1 MIILQTDGLDK
12 SYGLVHA
19 VNNLSLTVGAGQ
31 VYGILGPNGSGKTT
45 TLSMLMGIVRPDGGT
60 YKWFGSQHG
69 PAANRRI
76 GALIETPNFYPYL
89 NLEQNL
95 KIVCRIKGIDE
106 KDIQRVIRLVGLHER
121 GKSKYQT
128 LSLGMKQRL
137 ALGSLLLGDP
147 DVLVLDEVTNGLDP
161 EGIAEV
167 RTLIRQVAS
176 TGKTIILASHILDEV
191 EKVCTHVVIL
201 KKGNKLAEGEVDSLI
216 KGKEI
221 IVLSGENNE
230 LLNEALSQSAKVE
243 SYTREGDDF
252 RIILNAD
259 MKTGDLSRELMEKSI
274 VLVKLEVRK
283 NRLEDQFLE
292 LVKQDNTLQP

>member
-1 MIILQTDGLDK
+1 MTILDTDRLDK

-19 VNNLSLTVGAGQ
+19 VDNLSLKVEPGQ

-45 TLSMLMGIVRPDGGT
+45 TLSMVMGIVRPNGGSFH
-60 YKWFGSQHG
+60 WFGGIRG
-69 PAANRRI
+69 PEANKRI

-89 NLEQNL
+89 NLIQNL
-95 KIVCRIKGIDE
+95 RITCRIKGVDE
-106 KDIQRVIRLVGLHER
+106 KDIERVLRLVNLHER
-121 GKSKYQT
+121 GRSRFQT

-147 DVLVLDEVTNGLDP
+147 EVLVLDEVTNGLDP

-167 RTLIRQVAS
+167 RSLIRQVAS

-201 KKGNKLAEGEVDSLI
+201 KKGKKLAEGEVDNLI
-216 KGKEI
+216 KGKDI
-221 IVLSGENNE
+221 IVLAGDDMDN
-230 LLNEALSQSAKVE
+230 LRLALSESALIE
-243 SYTREGDDF
+243 SIDQVGGEFRVTMNNDAKPGD
-252 RIILNAD
+252 ISKQLI
-259 MKTGDLSRELMEKSI
+259 EKGI
-274 VLVKLEVRK
+274 VLTRLEVRK

-292 LVKQDNTLQP
+292 LVKQDNTPKP

>member
-1 MIILQTDGLDK
+1 MIILETNNLDK

-19 VNNLSLTVGAGQ
+19 VNNLSLRVEQGQ

-60 YKWFGSQHG
+60 FRWFGDRRG
-69 PAANRRI
+69 PEANRRI

-89 NLEQNL
+89 SLEQNL
-95 KIVCRIKGIDE
+95 KIVCRIKGVDE
-106 KDIQRVIRLVGLHER
+106 RDIQRVIKLVGLQER
-121 GKSKYQT
+121 GRSRYQT

-167 RTLIRQVAS
+167 RTLIRQVAL

-201 KKGNKLAEGEVDSLI
+201 KKGEKLAEGEVDNLI

-221 IVLSGENNE
+221 IVLGGEEVN
-230 LLNEALSQSAKVE
+230 LLETVLADSPLVE
-243 SYTREGDDF
+243 SFTREGDEF
-252 RIILNAD
+252 RVILNED
-259 MKTGDLSRELMEKSI
+259 NKPGDLSKELMGKGI
-274 VLVKLEVRK
+274 VLTRLEVRK

-292 LVKQDNTLQP
+292 LVKQDKTTKP

>member
-1 MIILQTDGLDK
+1 MIILETDNLDK
-12 SYGLVHA
+12 SYGPVHA
-19 VNNLSLTVGAGQ
+19 VNRLSLTVHSGQ

-60 YKWFGSQHG
+60 FRWFGDQQG
-69 PAANRRI
+69 PAANKRI

-95 KIVCRIKGIDE
+95 ERVCRIKGVDE
-106 KDIQRVIRLVGLHER
+106 RDIQRVIRLVGLQER
-121 GKSKYQT
+121 GRSRYQT

-147 DVLVLDEVTNGLDP
+147 EVLVLDEVTNGLDP

-167 RTLIRQVAS
+167 RNIIRQVAS

-191 EKVCTHVVIL
+191 EKVCTHVVVL
-201 KKGNKLAEGEVDSLI
+201 KQGNKLAEGEVDNLI
-216 KGKEI
+216 KGKD
-221 IVLSGENNE
+221 VLILTAEDAD
-230 LLNEALSQSAKVE
+230 LLGRALADSSLVE
-243 SYTREGDDF
+243 SFTREGEEF
-252 RIILNAD
+252 RVILNSDNKTAD
-259 MKTGDLSRELMEKSI
+259 ISKEMMEKGI
-274 VLVKLEVRK
+274 VLTRLDIRK

-292 LVKQDNTLQP
+292 LVKQDNSRKP